1 MVDRKLIAVAG
12 DSTILAL
19 ECICMCM
26 VVAQMSGGNHPKN
39 LISTQSRALSCQ
51 ILELLMSKLNV
62 SVRVTLNPLRN
73 LSELPLKAFYR
84 FVLPESGAKGGVLW
98 WGCLCVFCLLKFLM
112 SIFCKLAAVP
122 FIKMPAP
129 KNSICRRGI
138 IVRYQPGG
146 SVRRPARRADPDP
159 GHGRAR
165 ALARGARGGR
175 R

>member
-1 MVDRKLIAVAG
+1 MYIY
-12 DSTILAL
+12 
-19 ECICMCM
+19 MCM
-26 VVAQMSGGNHPKN
+26 VVIQNFWRRPFKN
-39 LISTQSRALSCQ
+39 STSIKLSASSCQ

-62 SVRVTLNPLRN
+62 SVRVTLNPVRN